1 MSPHGNNP
9 SMRGGTLRGEQ
20 YTLSGRQQWWTSS
33 RQRMGG
39 IGIVTTSQEAP
50 RGTSPDNTKLMLQAL
65 LAYRVGRTRHS

>member
-1 MSPHGNNP
+1 MVD
-9 SMRGGTLRGEQ
+9 LIAAA
-20 YTLSGRQQWWTSS
+20 YGRAS
-33 RQRMGG
+33 